1 MTSVD
6 TDVLVVGSGPAGSS
20 TALRLAALG
29 HRVTL
34 VEKRATPR
42 HKACGDVLTP
52 RAVAELARLGVD
64 PLHPA
69 PGLAGGHRIE
79 GVRLVATGREITEP
93 WPDHPDLPGHAVALR
108 RDVLDESLRARA
120 ARPG

>member
-1 MTSVD
+1 MCSWWAAARP
-6 TDVLVVGSGPAGSS
+6 GSA
-20 TALRLAALG
+20 TALRLASLG

-64 PLHPA
+64 PLA
-69 PGLAGGHRIE
+69 YCWCGGR
-79 GVRLVATGREITEP
+79 TGSKAS
-93 WPDHPDLPGHAVALR
+93 G
-108 RDVLDESLRARA
+108 
-120 ARPG
+120 

>member
-6 TDVLVVGSGPAGSS
+6 TDVLVVGSGPSGSA
-20 TALRLAALG
+20 TALRLASLG

-52 RAVAELARLGVD
+52 RAVAEL
-64 PLHPA
+64 PA
-69 PGLAGGHRIE
+69 SASTHSIPETVTSPGIGSRVSG
-79 GVRLVATGREITEP
+79 
-93 WPDHPDLPGHAVALR
+93 
-108 RDVLDESLRARA
+108 
-120 ARPG
+120 